1 MAKRDARRAQMADL
15 VRRFEGSGQSGAAFC
30 GRHRLRPQQLSYWR
44 RVLGR
49 GKKAAKP
56 ARRRQPGRAA
66 SFTPVRVIGAGVPM
80 VGTGVE
86 VTLPGGERLVVRPG
100 TPKDL
105 VREVVEVLRAR
116 C

>member
-1 MAKRDARRAQMADL
+1 MAKREARRAQMAEL
-15 VRRFEGSGQSGAAFC
+15 VRQFERSGQSGAAFC
-30 GRHRLRPQQLSYWR
+30 RRHRLRPQQLSYWR
-44 RVLGR
+44 RLLGR

-56 ARRRQPGRAA
+56 ERRQPGPRA
-66 SFTPVRVIGAGVPM
+66 SFTPVRVIGTGVPSL
-80 VGTGVE
+80 GAGVE

>member
-1 MAKRDARRAQMADL
+1 MAKREARRSQMAEL
-15 VRRFEGSGQSGAAFC
+15 VRQFERSGQSGAAFC
-30 GRHRLRPQQLSYWR
+30 RRHRLRPQQLSYWR

-49 GKKAAKP
+49 GKKASKP
-56 ARRRQPGRAA
+56 NQRRPELAAR
-66 SFTPVRVIGAGVPM
+66 FTPVRVVGAGMPLPGV
-80 VGTGVE
+80 GVE

-100 TPKDL
+100 TPQDL

>member
-1 MAKRDARRAQMADL
+1 MAKRDARRARMADL
-15 VRRFEGSGQSGAAFC
+15 VRRFERSGQSGAAFC
-30 GRHRLRPQQLSYWR
+30 RRHRLQPQQLSYWR

-49 GKKAAKP
+49 AKKAARP
-56 ARRRQPGRAA
+56 ARRQPGPAA
-66 SFTPVRVIGAGVPM
+66 SFAPVSVIGTGVSL
-80 VGTGVE
+80 VGAGVE

-105 VREVVEVLRAR
+105 VREVLEVLRAR